1 MTNDSTSL
9 SWVVPCDQDLTVS
22 INIGGNTYRM
32 RKDLLISYDST
43 GTVCTSLVKGW
54 ADPVVRASLFG
65 TPFATTAYI
74 VYNAH
79 KNQSADEIGVAP
91 RSADPNI
98 TIINQGV
105 STTVLVGV
113 VVGSIV
119 GMTLIVS
126 VLFFFLY
133 RRRRQGPDAPK
144 PDNEKPG
151 VTNKFTIE
159 PFTSGAPPNSATP
172 MLSTTAGRT
181 GYVIEQGPIGGE
193 PGEGDVLSQEPG
205 ASPNSARSLDRKRSL
220 PPNLTLV
227 RQSQMTDSSGLTP
240 SPEPSPDQEL
250 HTIVQSLPPLSHSFY
265 GTRVPTIR
273 IAPESE
279 AQRRLSPEIPDSP
292 VSAPPPP
299 YIPRAT
305 GTIAP
310 LPSSLPS
317 VREKH

>member
-9 SWVVPCDQDLTVS
+9 SWVVPCDQNLTVS
-22 INIGGNTYRM
+22 INLGGNTYRM

-54 ADPVVRASLFG
+54 VDPVVRASLFG

-105 STTVLVGV
+105 STTVLVAV
-113 VVGSIV
+113 VVGSIA
-119 GMTLIVS
+119 GMMLIVV

-133 RRRRQGPDAPK
+133 YRRRQGSDAPK
-144 PDNEKPG
+144 PDNEKP
-151 VTNKFTIE
+151 
-159 PFTSGAPPNSATP
+159 PYSATP

-181 GYVIEQGPIGGE
+181 GYVIEQGPIGEE
-193 PGEGDVLSQEPG
+193 PDKEDVLLHEPG
-205 ASPNSARSLDRKRSL
+205 ASPNSARSQDRRRSL
-220 PPNLTLV
+220 PPPNLTLA
-227 RQSQMTDSSGLTP
+227 RESQMTDSSGLAP
-240 SPEPSPDQEL
+240 SPESSPDREL
-250 HTIVQSLPPLSHSFY
+250 HTIVRSLPPLNHSFY
-265 GTRVPTIR
+265 GSHIPTSRV
-273 IAPESE
+273 APEPE
-279 AQRRLSPEIPDSP
+279 TQRRLSPEVPRSP

-299 YIPRAT
+299 LGRLVP
-305 GTIAP
+305 
-310 LPSSLPS
+310 
-317 VREKH
+317 